1 MLRATPR
8 LDGVNIQQR
17 QMWWGRGR
25 GQKGEGKGRGNP
37 TLPGPWSNRWGEVWN
52 SKGEGNPGRGHC
64 LGGDQWGQARCPVGA
79 PSAAFAVASGKG
91 STLPWGGRGRGW
103 DRGVPLAPYLSNP
116 PGRSPKGE
124 GPTLPSNRKKW
135 WGEAWNSK
143 GKGHLGKG
151 HCLGGDQWGQAKYP
165 VGAPSAA
172 FAVASG
178 KGARLWCGRGSGWNR
193 GVPLAP
199 YRSNLPGSPLRR
211 EGPASPGSNG
221 GRVWEGEF
229 RGGQQR
235 ALNDQGKGGG
245 EWQWR
250 GKTIIRGWERENGN
264 HTVHGKN
271 YRTKGAE

>member
-1 MLRATPR
+1 M
-8 LDGVNIQQR
+8 
-17 QMWWGRGR
+17 
-25 GQKGEGKGRGNP
+25 
-37 TLPGPWSNRWGEVWN
+37 
-52 SKGEGNPGRGHC
+52 
-64 LGGDQWGQARCPVGA
+64 
-79 PSAAFAVASGKG
+79 
-91 STLPWGGRGRGW
+91 
-103 DRGVPLAPYLSNP
+103 PLAPYLSNP

-235 ALNDQGKGGG
+235 ALNDQGKGSG
-245 EWQWR
+245 EWQPWR
-250 GKTIIRGWERENGN
+250 GKTIIRGVGEGEWEPHRAGQELLDTTSPGEA
-264 HTVHGKN
+264 TGRPP
-271 YRTKGAE
+271 YRSTSYMNDFLLLIRFFIRKKTPFV